1 MRDFAHFQH
10 KEEHN
15 VKSAKRSEANDMS
28 DGEGKDQQEG
38 TMSKS
43 AGVRKDGLEYTV
55 AGEAKVQGK

>member
-1 MRDFAHFQH
+1 
-10 KEEHN
+10 
-15 VKSAKRSEANDMS
+15 MS

>member
-43 AGVRKDGLEYTV
+43 ARSQEGRT
-55 AGEAKVQGK
+55 